1 MAKLIFSSLPMFVC
15 GFWSVMIACD
25 LYFGSRN
32 RGRMTLM
39 FFMMMAT
46 LLYAGHCV
54 FLNRFYSDMPLFD
67 SLYSFANLAVYPMFY
82 IYIVSITSLESQ
94 LRHTWCY
101 LIPSAV
107 AGTMVSAIY
116 MMMPPHDLDAFV
128 RIVSYNEDFGS
139 GTGLCQVMGYVRLA
153 AKIIFTI
160 EVVMVLVAG
169 SHKISSYNK
178 SLKAYYADTEGKE
191 LTIFQWFMYL
201 FTICSLVS
209 IIFSFLGRYRFND
222 SVWMMAIPSIIF
234 SLLLFSL
241 GFIGCRLSFTIDNF
255 EQEKAAEA
263 TMTESAPICE
273 SEKTL
278 IQRIEDVV
286 TEHKLYLRHN
296 LKVSDVAAE
305 LCTNRLYV
313 STAINDEIGVS
324 FSNYINR
331 KRIDYAI
338 YLMRTHPQKTICE
351 IADLSGFSSDKSFYR
366 NFKIITGKSPK
377 EITKWGEETSSDES
391 LQ

>member
-1 MAKLIFSSLPMFVC
+1 MATLIFSSLPMFAC
-15 GFWSVMIACD
+15 GFWTVMIACN
-25 LYFGSRN
+25 LYIDGRN
-32 RGRMTLM
+32 RGRMMLM
-39 FFMMMAT
+39 LFMAMAT

-82 IYIVSITSLESQ
+82 IYIVSMTSPESQ
-94 LRHTWCY
+94 LRRTWWY

-107 AGTMVSAIY
+107 IGAMVSTIY
-116 MMMPPHDLDAFV
+116 IMMSSHDLETFV

-153 AKIIFTI
+153 AKVIFAI

-178 SLKAYYADTEGKE
+178 SLKAYYADTEGRE

-201 FTICSLVS
+201 FTICSFAS
-209 IIFSFLGRYRFND
+209 IIFNFLGRYRFGD

-234 SLLLFSL
+234 SLLLFGL
-241 GFIGCRLSFTIDNF
+241 GFIGFRHLFTIENF
-255 EQEKAAEA
+255 EQEETAEA
-263 TMTESAPICE
+263 SMSESAPICE

-278 IQRIEDVV
+278 IQRIEEVV
-286 TEHKLYLRHN
+286 TEQKLYLRHN

-313 STAINDEIGVS
+313 STAINDQMGVS
-324 FSNYINR
+324 FSDYINR

-338 YLMRTHPQKTICE
+338 HLMRTHPQKTIYE

-366 NFKIITGKSPK
+366 NFKNITGKSPK
-377 EITKWGEETSSDES
+377 ELHGIDVPCE
-391 LQ
+391 